1 MQEAGRQESGRPQP
15 PGLSHPSAG
24 DPWARPPV
32 GAGCVVLGSAVF
44 VRSRRVPFLQTEPL
58 KLFQKKKLRCITAF
72 SLIGDSS
79 PMKGTRLE
87 MEHIDISLKPI
98 VNEEVNSF

>member
-1 MQEAGRQESGRPQP
+1 MESPQDAGRWEAGVREAPASRPVTP
-15 PGLSHPSAG
+15 ERWEPR
-24 DPWARPPV
+24 ARPPV
-32 GAGCVVLGSAVF
+32 GAACVVLGSAGF

-79 PMKGTRLE
+79 PMKGTG
-87 MEHIDISLKPI
+87 
-98 VNEEVNSF
+98 